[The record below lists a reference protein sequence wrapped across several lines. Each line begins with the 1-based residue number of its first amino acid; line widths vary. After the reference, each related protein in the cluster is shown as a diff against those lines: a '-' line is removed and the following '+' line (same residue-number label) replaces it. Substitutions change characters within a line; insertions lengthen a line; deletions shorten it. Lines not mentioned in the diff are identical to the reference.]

1 MDKIAEAKE
10 KFGKI
15 LEEQLK
21 RVERMNSTKDPI
33 DFDKLD
39 KIIIGVAG
47 GDGIGPAI
55 TEQGSRIMEYLLAD
69 EIAKGK
75 VEIRKIDGLTIENRA
90 AAGKAIPDDVLAEIK
105 NATLFLKA
113 QQQHLKKATH
123 GQTLKV
129 PML

>member
-21 RVERMNSTKDPI
+21 RVERMNATKDPI

-75 VEIRKIDGLTIENRA
+75 VEEVMKSE
-90 AAGKAIPDDVLAEIK
+90 EFIK
-105 NATLFLKA
+105 RF
-113 QQQHLKKATH
+113 
-123 GQTLKV
+123 GEV
-129 PML
+129 